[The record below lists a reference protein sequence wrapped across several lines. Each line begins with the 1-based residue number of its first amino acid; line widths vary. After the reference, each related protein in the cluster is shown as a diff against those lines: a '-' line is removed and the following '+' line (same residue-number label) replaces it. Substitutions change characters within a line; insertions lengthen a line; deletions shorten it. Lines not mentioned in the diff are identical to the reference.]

1 MSTDDSQHG
10 SRPTVWIVATA
21 LFAIAAIGFAVWG
34 FTTKS
39 DLDDANATIDKQK
52 TQLAAQ
58 QGEATQAERR
68 LRAFGA
74 RERAAFRRVKRRF
87 IREEAAAGRLKQT
100 IKKEAGEL
108 QNARNQTAAAQG
120 QDEKDKAAL
129 TQAQQAEQ
137 LSAACVQGAVS
148 ALDKFFNASS
158 AKKGANAAV
167 AELESI
173 QDQCTQAN

>member
-10 SRPTVWIVATA
+10 GRPTVWIVATA

-34 FTTKS
+34 FMTNS

-52 TQLAAQ
+52 QELASSQRSAQ
-58 QGEATQAERR
+58 SEEGR
-68 LRAFGA
+68 LRAFGV
-74 RERAAFRRVKRRF
+74 RERAAFRRIKRRF

-100 IKKEAGEL
+100 IQKEAGEL

-120 QDEKDKAAL
+120 QAEKDKAAL

-137 LSAACVQGAVS
+137 LSSACVQGAVS

-173 QDQCTQAN
+173 QDQCTKAN

>member
-1 MSTDDSQHG
+1 MDDSQQG
-10 SRPTVWIVATA
+10 DRPTAWIVATA
-21 LFAIAAIGFAVWG
+21 VLALAVIGLAIWA

-87 IREEAAAGRLKQT
+87 IREQAQAGRLKQT
-100 IKKEAGEL
+100 IQKEASEL
-108 QNARNQTAAAQG
+108 ETARNQRAAAQG
-120 QDEKDKAAL
+120 QEAKDRAAL
-129 TQAQQAEQ
+129 KQAQQESQ
-137 LSAACVQGAVS
+137 LSAACVQGAVN

-158 AKKGANAAV
+158 ARTGARAAV

-173 QDQCTQAN
+173 QNQCQSAN

>member
-1 MSTDDSQHG
+1 MSTDDSQQG
-10 SRPTVWIVATA
+10 GRPTVWIVATA

-34 FTTKS
+34 FTTNS

-58 QGEATQAERR
+58 QGEAVQTERR
-68 LRAFGA
+68 LRAFGE
-74 RERAAFRRVKRRF
+74 RERAAFRRVRRRF

-100 IKKEAGEL
+100 IQKEATEL
-108 QNARNQTAAAQG
+108 QNARSQTAAAQS

-137 LSAACVQGAVS
+137 LSSACVQGAVS